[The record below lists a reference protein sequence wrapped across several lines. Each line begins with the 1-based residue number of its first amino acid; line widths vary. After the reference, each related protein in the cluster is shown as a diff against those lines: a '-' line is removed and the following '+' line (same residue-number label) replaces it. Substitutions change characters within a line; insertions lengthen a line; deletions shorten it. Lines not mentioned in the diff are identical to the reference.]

1 MTSNEWN
8 ARSLDTQRFTELAGG
23 IRLQTPL
30 TDLSRVLE
38 VCTDTAASPSV
49 PSCDWSLDGQIRGE
63 GARLQHWM
71 HLQAT
76 LSLPQTCQ
84 RCLEALSVAVQVD
97 RRFRFV
103 ADEATALAEDDDCEE
118 DLLVMSGEFNA
129 LELLEDEL
137 LLAMPLIISHA
148 DCQPPTSTALIDD
161 LPHPFAALAGLKMP
175 KS

>member
-30 TDLSRVLE
+30 TDLPRVLE
-38 VCTDTAASPSV
+38 VSSDTAAVSTV
-49 PSCDWSLDGQIRGE
+49 PLCDWSLDGQIRGE

-71 HLQAT
+71 HLQAA

-84 RCLEALSVAVQVD
+84 RCLEAMPVSVQVD

-103 ADEATALAEDDDCEE
+103 ADEATALAEGAERAPAYP
-118 DLLVMSGEFNA
+118 LMSALVRMG
-129 LELLEDEL
+129 
-137 LLAMPLIISHA
+137 
-148 DCQPPTSTALIDD
+148 CRTAIAVSK
-161 LPHPFAALAGLKMP
+161 HI
-175 KS
+175 